1 MEIHRSAR
9 KHRVNDQAITH
20 AFEHALVRL
29 DYDLDEHPPRYAL
42 VGPDVAANM
51 IELVVLIADDDRH
64 IVIHAMNARPNFLA
78 LLNDPG
84 DNK

>member
-1 MEIHRSAR
+1 
-9 KHRVNDQAITH
+9 
-20 AFEHALVRL
+20 
-29 DYDLDEHPPRYAL
+29 
-42 VGPDVAANM
+42 M